1 MKKKIVAALLVAGI
15 LVGAGTSK
23 KNIMVPIFPDG
34 PWPVIV
40 GNVTSLK

>member
-1 MKKKIVAALLVAGI
+1 MKKKIVAALLVAGLLI
-15 LVGAGTSK
+15 WEGTSK
-23 KNIMVPIFPDG
+23 KNIMVPVFPDG